1 MSERGDVLWMQR
13 IVNGDELIFLPI
25 GDDHLSDIDST
36 EKRFVRSIES
46 IHQLFSC
53 IRNWFS
59 FTVLSEE
66 EVRGR

>member
-1 MSERGDVLWMQR
+1 MSQRGDVLWMQR

-25 GDDHLSDIDST
+25 G
-36 EKRFVRSIES
+36 ES